1 MAIKKPDLRS
11 IGEYLEYEYV
21 AQGKHEYEKGEIF
34 AMSGGTINHGVLC
47 GNVYNELRRKIEA
60 GDGNCR
66 VIGSEVRIHIQ
77 RADSIVYPD
86 AMVIC
91 EELQISEEDS
101 EAVINPILIAE
112 VLSKSTES
120 YDRGDKFY
128 KYRQLPSLK
137 EYVLI
142 DQEKPV
148 VETFYKRE
156 NNIWEI
162 SRATGL
168 DQTIEI
174 KSLGFNLSLRELY
187 IDVNWDNE
195 RES

>member
-34 AMSGGTINHGVLC
+34 AMFGGTINHGVLC

-60 GDGNCR
+60 GDANCR

-91 EELQISEEDS
+91 EELQVSKEDS
-101 EAVINPILIAE
+101 EAVINPTLIAE

-168 DQTIEI
+168 EEVIEI
-174 KSLGFNLSLRELY
+174 KCLGFNLSLRELY
-187 IDVNWDNE
+187 VDVNWQKE
-195 RES
+195 EV